1 MSHFVVFLHWDS
13 FELHFISIL
22 NNKRTIYFIQHIHSV
37 PCTTRIFSEWGRT
50 IPCQGTQ
57 DKEITNIDSFL
68 SNNNPIKE
76 EVLPHFMAEEKKVQI
91 SYIICPKSY
100 FFNVQGGKK

>member
-22 NNKRTIYFIQHIHSV
+22 NNKRTIYFIKHIHSV
-37 PCTTRIFSEWGRT
+37 PCITSILSEWGRI

-57 DKEITNIDSFL
+57 YKEITYIDSFFFP
-68 SNNNPIKE
+68 SKNPIKE
-76 EVLPHFMAEEKKVQI
+76 EVLSHFIDEEKRFRKVI
-91 SYIICPKSY
+91 
-100 FFNVQGGKK
+100 